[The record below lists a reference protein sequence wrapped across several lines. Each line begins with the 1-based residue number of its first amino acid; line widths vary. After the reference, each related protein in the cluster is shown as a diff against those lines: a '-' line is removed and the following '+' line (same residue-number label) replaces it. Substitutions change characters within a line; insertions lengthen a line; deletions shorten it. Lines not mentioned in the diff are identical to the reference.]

1 MCLYRYLVDV
11 NSPTYKKWLKELH
24 QEDIKLLGSIV
35 ERPQRAL
42 NMLFDIY
49 TKFNGE
55 L

>member
-1 MCLYRYLVDV
+1 MCLYRYSVDV

-24 QEDIKLLGSIV
+24 QEDINLLGSVV

-49 TKFNGE
+49 EKSRGE
-55 L
+55 